1 MNKQQNGVVNASS
14 FAWNT
19 IGSILSAG
27 SSFVL
32 LSCVTQAIG
41 AADGGI
47 FAFAFS
53 SAQLMLTVGK
63 YGVRSYQAT
72 DVNKEISASSYFM
85 SRILSC
91 LLMMLLCVGMILVLG
106 YQGASASVI
115 LAVGLLKMVDAVED
129 VYHGQMQLNNKL
141 DTAGK
146 LLALRNLFS
155 MVLFAALIFTTGQ
168 LELTCW
174 VTAIVSLLLCVAINH
189 PMLARMERVGFCWNG
204 GELRR
209 LIVACLPLFVGHF
222 LSLYIYNVPKYAIEM
237 YCASEIQTYYNVIF
251 MPAFA
256 INLLSE
262 FVFKPLLT
270 SLALWWDGGEIGR
283 FRKLVFKM
291 IAYIF
296 GLTLVI
302 LVGTYVVGTPILS
315 FVFGV
320 DIAPYR
326 TELML
331 LMFGG
336 GFGAIVYFLY
346 NVLASM
352 RAQGAVLINY
362 GAAAVVITVI
372 AFLTVGQHGILAA
385 SLSYVIAE
393 IILGVLMILS
403 VVMGIRR
410 YQRKG
415 ETTHEGRNHHLSGN
429 E

>member
-1 MNKQQNGVVNASS
+1 MSKQQNGVVNASS

-72 DVNKEISASSYFM
+72 DVNKEISVSTYFV
-85 SRILSC
+85 SRVMSC
-91 LLMMLLCVGMILVLG
+91 LLMMLLCVGMVLVLG
-106 YQGASASVI
+106 YHGASASVI
-115 LAVGLLKMVDAVED
+115 TAVGLLKMVDAVED

-155 MVLFAALIFTTGQ
+155 MVLFAALIFATGQ

-174 VTAIVSLLLCVAINH
+174 VTAVASLCLCIAINH
-189 PMLARMERVGFCWNG
+189 PVLARMERIGFHWNG

-209 LIVACLPLFVGHF
+209 LTLACLPLFIGHF
-222 LSLYIYNVPKYAIEM
+222 LSLYIYNAPKYAIEM
-237 YCASEIQTYYNVIF
+237 YCSSEIQTYYNVIF

-270 SLALWWDGGEIGR
+270 SLALWWDGGEIGK
-283 FRKLVFKM
+283 FKKLVFKM

-302 LVGTYVVGTPILS
+302 LVGTYFVGAPLLS
-315 FVFGV
+315 LVFGV

-352 RAQGAVLINY
+352 RSQGAVLINY
-362 GAAAVVITVI
+362 GVAAAVITAI
-372 AFLTVGQHGILAA
+372 AFWAVKDHGITAA

-393 IILGVLMILS
+393 IILGVLMIVS
-403 VVMGIRR
+403 VAMGIRR
-410 YQRKG
+410 RQQKG
-415 ETTHEGRNHHLSGN
+415 GD
-429 E
+429 